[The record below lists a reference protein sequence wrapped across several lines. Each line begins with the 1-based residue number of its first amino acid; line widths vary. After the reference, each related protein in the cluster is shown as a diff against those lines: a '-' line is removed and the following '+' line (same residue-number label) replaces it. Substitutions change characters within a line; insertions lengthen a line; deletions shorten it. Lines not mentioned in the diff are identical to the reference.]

1 MIDMY
6 RYLAKIRLPTVR
18 GRSID
23 EYLPWVL
30 SLPFVALFLLFLGI
44 PVYRLIELSL
54 QSSTVFGNYVTV
66 FAVRR
71 YRNALLM
78 SFGIAFLV
86 TAISIILGLFMA
98 YFLARRE
105 FAGKRVVIAIIS
117 FPISFPG
124 ILIAWAMI
132 VLLGRSGVLSQLLAF
147 LSGESASTFA
157 IAFSFWGLVAGYTYF
172 TLPRVTMAM
181 VSSIEKVNPSI
192 EEAAQSLGASRLQTF
207 RHVTLP
213 VIAPAI
219 ASAVTLAFSVCMA
232 AFGTALLLAS
242 GVIDIL
248 PLMIFNVVMGQ
259 QNYELGAAMGIVLTI
274 ITVGVIYGYR
284 RKFGGSV
291 YE

>member
-23 EYLPWVL
+23 GYLPWLL
-30 SLPFVALFLLFLGI
+30 SLPFVALFLLFLGV
-44 PVYRLIELSL
+44 PVYRLVELSV

-66 FAVRR
+66 FAVGR

-86 TAISIILGLFMA
+86 TGISIILGLFMA